1 MSQSGKPDERAHVV
15 ANSNNPT
22 NSSSVESTGGAASF
36 LGRLKARTEERAHE
50 AMSLEAWMELCKTE
64 PAAYQS
70 FEDRLL
76 KAIGK
81 PKIVDTS
88 RADLQTRLIHGGK
101 KIPVYEAFNEL
112 FDSEDVAAQLVTFLE
127 NGAKGLLVLRGPVGS
142 GKTEIATIL
151 EKLAE
156 TQPLY
161 MLKCKTTGKLSPF
174 NDSPLCLFSESDI
187 ADDASDQLGIPRR
200 YLNHTPSAWV
210 TKRLDHHKGDASAAF
225 EVVKVFPSRDRQLG
239 VAKLDPK
246 DPKTADMDS
255 LVGSVDM
262 TLIGEEDPLDPKK
275 TLSAGDPD
283 AYKPGVF
290 SRSHGGVFHA
300 AEFFRN
306 NPALLNTFLEGV
318 TTGYFTGNGGIGTL
332 PMSQLIVITSND
344 PVWKNFK
351 KANDSD
357 AARNRIEVID
367 VPYTLRMSEE
377 LKIYEKLLKKGRHS
391 DKPMAPGTKELLAEF
406 SVVSRLMDGVGGA
419 LKPYDV
425 HVRARVLNGEI
436 PDGAEKK
443 VPKLHELRAKA
454 DPSEGLSGFT
464 IRDADRVL
472 SRTFR
477 ARATEGIEESDTILL
492 LETLRDFINNA
503 NEEDYSPDD
512 KKRYLGYIQTLAER
526 NRKELD
532 EKINAAIIDAD
543 DATCQRIFDEYLEY
557 ADAWQH
563 DKDLYTDMG
572 EPINPDRIEKH
583 LKAFETRAN
592 ITSGPDFRKSA
603 VASINS
609 EIARIARSNEGKPL
623 EEQKSVRVR
632 WDSYPPVEKAIR
644 AQYEIDKESR
654 LQILRAKSDSD
665 LRSEEE
671 KRQYSRFHKNMNQEG
686 YTDSMLSRI
695 LHHLS
700 YT

>member
-1 MSQSGKPDERAHVV
+1 MSQSGKPEEVV
-15 ANSNNPT
+15 HADAASQNST
-22 NSSSVESTGGAASF
+22 NSSSTGSASGF
-36 LGRLKARTEERAHE
+36 LGKLKARSDERAQE
-50 AMSLEAWMELCKTE
+50 TMSLEAWMDLCKKD

-81 PKIVDTS
+81 PEIVNTRDS
-88 RADLQTRLIHGGK
+88 DLQTRLIYGGK
-101 KIPVYEAFNEL
+101 KIARYNSFSEL
-112 FDSEDVAAQLVTFLE
+112 YDAEEIVSQLVTFLE
-127 NGAKGLLVLRGPVGS
+127 NGARGLLVLRGPVGS

-161 MLKCKTTGKLSPF
+161 LLKCKKTGRISPF

-187 ADDASDQLGIPRR
+187 ADEAATELTVPRR

-225 EVVKVFPSRDRQLG
+225 EVVKVYPSRDRQLG

-262 TLIGEEDPLDPKK
+262 TLIGEDDPLDPSKA
-275 TLSAGDPD
+275 LSAGDPD

-377 LKIYEKLLKKGRHS
+377 IKIYEKLLKKSRHA
-391 DKPMAPGTKELLAEF
+391 DKPVAPGTKQLLAEF
-406 SVVSRLMDGVGGA
+406 AVVSRLKDGVDGA
-419 LKPYDV
+419 LKAYDV
-425 HVRARVLNGEI
+425 NVRARVLNGEI

-477 ARATEGIEESDTILL
+477 ARATEGIEEADTILL
-492 LETLRDFINNA
+492 IETLRDFINDA

-512 KKRYLGYIQTLAER
+512 KKRYLGYVQTLAKK
-526 NRKELD
+526 NRDDLEK
-532 EKINAAIIDAD
+532 KINAAMIDAD

-563 DKDLYTDMG
+563 DKDLFTDKG
-572 EPINPDRIEKH
+572 EPINPDMIEKF
-583 LKAFETRAN
+583 LVAFEKRAN

-603 VASINS
+603 VAGINS
-609 EIARIARSNEGKPL
+609 EIARIAKSNEGKPL
-623 EEQKSVRVR
+623 DQQKSVRVR
-632 WDSYPPVEKAIR
+632 WDSYEPVAKAIR
-644 AQYEIDKESR
+644 SQYEVDQESR
-654 LQILRAKSDSD
+654 RHILNAKSDAD

-671 KRQYSRFHKNMNQEG
+671 GRQHTRFHENMRAEG
-686 YTDSMLSRI
+686 YTGTMLSRI

-700 YT
+700 YTS